1 MKFILGSIAIILA
14 LCFVGFLLP
23 AIAGIVIGISM
34 INSSSIIGGLI
45 AITVGIGINI
55 AMLYGGAAEAGMPT
69 GSSHHTSYT
78 DEECPYCGSGDTDG
92 NHCYTCDEDF

>member
-23 AIAGIVIGISM
+23 AIAGIVIGIGM
-34 INSSSIIGGLI
+34 IKSGSIVGGLI

-55 AMLYGGAAEAGMPT
+55 AMLYGSAAEASMST
-69 GSSHHTSYT
+69 GSGHHTSYT

>member
-23 AIAGIVIGISM
+23 AIAGIVIGIGM
-34 INSSSIIGGLI
+34 IKSGSIVGGLI

-55 AMLYGGAAEAGMPT
+55 AMLYGSAAEAGMST
-69 GSSHHTSYT
+69 GSDQHMTRV
-78 DEECPYCGSGDTDG
+78 DEECPYCGSGDVDG
-92 NHCYTCDEDF
+92 NHCCTCDEEF

>member
-1 MKFILGSIAIILA
+1 MKFILGAIAIILA

-45 AITVGIGINI
+45 AIAVGIGINI
-55 AMLYGGAAEAGMPT
+55 AMLSGSAAEGGFAS
-69 GSSHHTSYT
+69 GSSKQTSYT

-92 NHCYTCDEDF
+92 NHCYTCEKDF